1 MGRKGSLVIHRGV
14 TVGHE
19 HAGAWLGWVVG
30 AAPSLG
36 FWFTDSFPTVKCPDV
51 VYPLRL
57 LHPSLLLSV
66 IQTDRMVLEWRLF
79 GNCLLLRLLIK

>member
-14 TVGHE
+14 TAGHE

-30 AAPSLG
+30 AAPPLVSG
-36 FWFTDSFPTVKCPDV
+36 SQIFPTVKCPDV